1 MYVSVVCLLSSN
13 HAKAQCGGILEP
25 GFAFLTSSR
34 GCAPFT
40 VNIQTL
46 YLSSVPGTQYFV
58 NWGDGSPEEVFTQTN
73 PTGVTIAHT
82 YPNTSIDCGY
92 DVTIDAANAC
102 NPRGSVVPIETQVI
116 VWTNDQVSI
125 DPVEFRVCQG
135 FAATI
140 NFTDNSQ
147 WNCFPR
153 LTRENN
159 EPRWIQW
166 LYGTGSPASQIGGI
180 QVNSLL
186 PGGFPYLNP
195 ALLTNPIYPVA
206 VPGQVSLPIQVPA
219 TTPAELG
226 REFEVTLKNWNQC
239 NPYDNNLLD
248 GNPRNPVNGDLV
260 NGDNAPQVATG
271 RIVIVPS
278 PQPDFVTRL
287 GGPAGAIQAIFCIG
301 DPIYFDDQTP
311 AISGASF
318 QYTWE
323 FYDNATGTGLPLGTS
338 TSPAPTFAYS
348 SSGQKLIRLSV
359 RDQNAAGNCVRSVER
374 LVTIS
379 PSLVARIEVRDLAN
393 NVITPD
399 FCQNAAAPLTTFTVR
414 FADVSVGTVTPT
426 TQWRW
431 EFFDE
436 NNNLIRQEPASGFSA
451 VPLGPFDQPYVN
463 RGIYRVR
470 LIVRD
475 NVTSCETVDE
485 VPLRLFENPVPVF
498 TANNVCE
505 GEETTFAESSTL
517 VAIAGETIVLR
528 EWDFNYN
535 GTAFNKDPAFD
546 NQVAFSRSL
555 GAGGTYTVALRVTTS
570 VGCSDIFTRSLVVS
584 PQPLASFTPGVLS
597 GCSILPVVF
606 TNTAV
611 TGQPTAVD
619 QFVWEVD
626 FRDGNGFI
634 PVATQR
640 PSQPGFTDTFT
651 YNFENTGTSN
661 RLFDVRLRAINIA
674 GCGRT
679 TPPVVIT
686 VFPGTRS
693 GFISTNY
700 SPFAPNCSPQTVSF
714 SVDTETQSLGPTNY
728 QWVITDSNGPV
739 DDLSTGTT
747 PAFSY
752 SFVNNEQVFRD
763 FFVTLVTTLP
773 SGCFGDSTRTIR
785 INPNPTSDFTLD
797 TLEFDCNRL
806 RVRLEAVQKGLTQY
820 RWGIAE
826 NGVPVVSVSGTD
838 PVLEHTFMRPAGAP
852 VNAQLSLDTR
862 NVFGCTSPVSTRSST
877 VPVRDNIAASFTA
890 TPALQ
895 QLPNR
900 TVTITNNTNPG
911 PWQYV
916 WDFGDGNTRTVANPG
931 SHTYAT
937 YGTYVITLTVTSN
950 VCVERQTQQVV
961 IEAIPPL
968 VDFAYAPASGCA
980 PLTVRFTNLSQFA
993 EPSTYRWEFGAG
1005 QGTSQAVDPTYTYF
1019 EPGTYTVSLSASNV
1033 TGQQVTE
1040 VKQQIIQVFEVPR
1053 ASFSIK
1059 PVIVFIPGGVMF
1071 TDNNSTGATRY
1082 LWDFGDG
1089 NTSTQFEPEHRYQE
1103 EGFYTVSLRAENE
1116 SGCADTARVENAV
1129 SVQKGG
1135 QVLVPNAFS
1144 PSPFGPSG
1152 GNPGSGKNDV
1162 FLPLMRGVVDF
1173 EMLVFNRW
1181 GELLFRTNDQN
1192 IGWDGYFNGKLCPQD
1207 VYVYKL
1213 TAAFDNGQRL
1223 VRTGDVNLIR

>member
-1 MYVSVVCLLSSN
+1 MVWGLFGNSQAV
-13 HAKAQCGGILEP
+13 AQCGGILEP

-46 YLSSVPGTQYFV
+46 YLSSVPGTRYFV
-58 NWGDGSPEEVFTQTN
+58 NWGDGSPEEVFTQAG

-102 NPRGSVVPIETQVI
+102 NPRGSVVPIQTQVI
-116 VWTNDQVSI
+116 VWTNDQVSM
-125 DPVEFRVCQG
+125 DPAEFRVCQG

-166 LYGTGSPASQIGGI
+166 LYGTGAPATQITGI
-180 QVNSLL
+180 RVNSIL

-195 ALLTNPIYPVA
+195 APLTNPIYPVTA
-206 VPGQVSLPIQVPA
+206 PGQVSLPIQVPA
-219 TTPAELG
+219 TTPAEIG
-226 REFEVTLKNWNQC
+226 REFQVTLKNWNQC
-239 NPYDNNLLD
+239 NPYDNNLAD

-287 GGPAGAIQAIFCIG
+287 GGPSGAIQTIFCIG
-301 DPIYFDDQTP
+301 DAIFFDDETP
-311 AISGASF
+311 PIAGASF
-318 QYTWE
+318 RYTWE
-323 FYDNATGTGLPLGTS
+323 FYDNTTGTGLPLS
-338 TSPAPTFAYS
+338 TSSLPAPMFAYG

-379 PSLVARIEVRDLAN
+379 PSLVARIEVRDVAN

-399 FCQNAAAPLTTFTVR
+399 FCQEAAAPLTVFTVR
-414 FADVSVGTVTPT
+414 FADVSAGTVTPT

-436 NNNLIRQEPASGFSA
+436 NNNLIRQEPLSGFSSS
-451 VPLGPFDQPYVN
+451 PLGPFDQPYVN
-463 RGIYRVR
+463 RGVYRVR
-470 LIVRD
+470 LMVRD
-475 NVTSCETVDE
+475 NLTSCETTDE
-485 VPLRLFENPVPVF
+485 VVVRVFEKPVPVF
-498 TANNVCE
+498 TATDVCE
-505 GEETTFAESSTL
+505 GEETAFAENSAL
-517 VAIAGETIVLR
+517 VSIAGETIVLR
-528 EWDFNYN
+528 EWDFNYD
-535 GTAFNKDPAFD
+535 GTTFNKDPAFD
-546 NQVAFSRSL
+546 NQVSFTRSL
-555 GAGGTYTVALRVTTS
+555 GAAATYTVALRVTTS
-570 VGCSDIFTRSLVVS
+570 AGCSHLVTRPVVVN
-584 PQPLASFTPGVLS
+584 PRPLASFAPSVVS

-606 TNTAV
+606 TNTSV
-611 TGQPTAVD
+611 TGQPSPVD
-619 QFVWEVD
+619 RFIWEID
-626 FRDGNGFI
+626 FRDGNGFVS
-634 PVATQR
+634 VATQR
-640 PSQPGFTDTFT
+640 PAEPGFSNI
-651 YNFENTGTSN
+651 YQHNFENTTTTN
-661 RLFDVRLRAINIA
+661 RLFEVRMRTINVA
-674 GCGRT
+674 GCERVT
-679 TPPVVIT
+679 APAVIT

-700 SPFAPNCSPQTVSF
+700 SPFASNCSPQTVSF

-739 DDLSTGTT
+739 DNISTGTT
-747 PAFSY
+747 PSFSY
-752 SFVNNEQVFRD
+752 NFINPTQAFRD

-785 INPNPTSDFTLD
+785 INPNPTADFVLD
-797 TLEFDCNRL
+797 TLQFDCNML
-806 RVRLEAVQKGLTQY
+806 RVRAEAAQKGLANY
-820 RWGIAE
+820 RWVITE
-826 NGVPVVSVSGTD
+826 NGVPVATLSSSN
-838 PVLEHTFMRPAGAP
+838 PILEHLFSRPLGVS
-852 VNAQLSLDTR
+852 VNAQISLDTR
-862 NVFGCTSPVSTRSST
+862 NVFGCDSPVQTQGLTIPS
-877 VPVRDNIAASFTA
+877 RDNIAASFVA
-890 TPALQ
+890 TPAVQ

-911 PWQYV
+911 PWEYR
-916 WDFGDGNTRTVANPG
+916 WDFGDGNTSPLANPG
-931 SHTYAT
+931 THTYAT
-937 YGTYVITLTVTSN
+937 YGTYVITLTVTNN
-950 VCVERQTQQVV
+950 VCIQRQTQQVTV
-961 IEAIPPL
+961 NAIPPV
-968 VDFAYAPASGCA
+968 VDFAYEPASGCA
-980 PLTVRFTNLSQFA
+980 PLTVRFTNFSQFA
-993 EPSTYRWEFGAG
+993 EPGTYRWEFGAG
-1005 QGTSQAVDPTYTYF
+1005 QGTSQAINPTYTYF
-1019 EPGTYTVSLSASNV
+1019 EPGTYTVSLSASNI

-1040 VKQQIIQVFEVPR
+1040 IKQHIIRVYEVPR
-1053 ASFSIK
+1053 ASFSVK

-1071 TDNNSTGATRY
+1071 TDNNSIGATRY

-1089 NTSTQFEPEHRYQE
+1089 TTSEQFEPEHRYRE

-1116 SGCADTARVENAV
+1116 NGCVDTARVENAV

-1144 PSPFGPSG
+1144 PNPLGPSG
-1152 GNPGSGKNDV
+1152 GAPGNGKNDV
-1162 FLPLMRGVVDF
+1162 FLPLMRGVVEF
-1173 EMLVFNRW
+1173 EMLIFNRW
-1181 GELLFRTNDQN
+1181 GELLFRTNDQT
-1192 IGWDGYFNGKLCPQD
+1192 IGWDGYYNGRLCPQD

-1213 TAAFDNGQRL
+1213 VAAFDNGQRL